1 MAGYLKC
8 ALRKN
13 FNIMDEKNINSQ
25 EQEIKDQ
32 SEVNAEQ
39 TEANAE
45 APAETTKKSSKS
57 ILKNKERKLK
67 DEIEMLNQKN
77 EELKDKYLRLVAE
90 YDNFRKRTAREKID
104 LRDSVKAS
112 VILDFI
118 PVVDDM
124 DRAMIHLAE
133 VKDIEATVEGIKLIH
148 QKFSDFLKTNGVE
161 EIEAKDKEFDTDLH
175 EAITR
180 FPVEEEDKKGKV
192 IDVVQKGYKIN
203 DKVIRFSKVVVGE

>member
-1 MAGYLKC
+1 
-8 ALRKN
+8 
-13 FNIMDEKNINSQ
+13 MDEKNINSQ

>member
-1 MAGYLKC
+1 
-8 ALRKN
+8 
-13 FNIMDEKNINSQ
+13 MDEKNINSQ

-32 SEVNAEQ
+32 NEVNAEQ

-45 APAETTKKSSKS
+45 APAEKTKKSSKS

-124 DRAMIHLAE
+124 DRAMLHLGE
-133 VKDIEATVEGIKLIH
+133 VKDIEATVDGIKLIH
-148 QKFSDFLKTNGVE
+148 QKFTDFLKTNGVE

>member
-1 MAGYLKC
+1 
-8 ALRKN
+8 
-13 FNIMDEKNINSQ
+13 MDEKNINSQ
-25 EQEIKDQ
+25 EQEITDQ

-39 TEANAE
+39 TETPAE
-45 APAETTKKSSKS
+45 ETAETTNKKSSKS
-57 ILKNKERKLK
+57 ILKSKERKLK

-124 DRAMIHLAE
+124 DRAMLHLGE
-133 VKDIEATVEGIKLIH
+133 VKDIEATVDGIKLIH
-148 QKFSDFLKTNGVE
+148 QKFADFLKIYGVE
-161 EIEAKDKEFDTDLH
+161 EIDAKDKEFDTDLH
-175 EAITR
+175 EAITQ
-180 FPVEEEDKKGKV
+180 FPVEEESKKGKV